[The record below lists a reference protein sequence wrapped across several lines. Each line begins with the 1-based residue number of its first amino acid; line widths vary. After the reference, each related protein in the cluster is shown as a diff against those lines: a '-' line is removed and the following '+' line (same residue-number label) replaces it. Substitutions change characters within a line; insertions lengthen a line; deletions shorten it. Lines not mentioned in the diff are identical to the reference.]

1 MNHLS
6 LLHQPLSLGSIQH
19 ICFLQKAL
27 LKGVLINLSGGGT
40 RTTFIKA
47 ICQEETNVLSFYP
60 SASDNS
66 KKKKRICT
74 ITDWN
79 VAHY

>member
-6 LLHQPLSLGSIQH
+6 LLHQPLSLSGIQH

-27 LKGVLINLSGGGT
+27 LKGVLINLSGREGT
-40 RTTFIKA
+40 PLSLKPFVKKRQTYHFIPLQV
-47 ICQEETNVLSFYP
+47 IIP
-60 SASDNS
+60 
-66 KKKKRICT
+66 KKKQLYDNRL
-74 ITDWN
+74 WN